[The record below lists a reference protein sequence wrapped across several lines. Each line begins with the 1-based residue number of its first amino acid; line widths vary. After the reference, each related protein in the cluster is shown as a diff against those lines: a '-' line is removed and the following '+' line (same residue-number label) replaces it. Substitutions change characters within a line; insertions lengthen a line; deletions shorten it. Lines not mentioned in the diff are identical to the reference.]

1 MTEVVVFPDVEAMV
15 VTYLR
20 APATQAGGKVATKA
34 PSSLPPLFARVS
46 RVGGT
51 QRDIVTDTAR
61 ILVECWGP
69 DTVAASSFASLM
81 RAHMLAI
88 ARVTDSFTRVV
99 DGGGITYLADPDT
112 NKPRYQFFV
121 QADVRGV
128 AL

>member
-1 MTEVVVFPDVEAMV
+1 MSEVIVFPDVEAMV
-15 VTYLR
+15 VAYLR
-20 APATQAGGKVATKA
+20 PPASEAGGSVATKA
-34 PSSLPPLFARVS
+34 PSPLPRLFARVS
-46 RVGGT
+46 RVGGS
-51 QRDIVTDTAR
+51 QRDIATDTAR
-61 ILVECWGP
+61 VLVECWGP
-69 DTVAASSFASLM
+69 DTVTASSFASLM

-88 ARVTDSFTRVV
+88 ARATDSFTRVV